1 MGSKEPKPSLPRA
14 VLLWQHTFSI
24 APTSTLLGNL
34 RHTCHCLRQ
43 PAERTCLKFVEQ
55 QLQDLWSRHGAVD
68 ADIGDGAIGWR
79 EH

>member
-1 MGSKEPKPSLPRA
+1 MGSKEPKPSLPRD
-14 VLLWQHTFSI
+14 VLLWQYTLSI
-24 APTSTLLGNL
+24 APTSTPLGAL
-34 RHTCHCLRQ
+34 RHTRHCLRQ